1 MRTSR
6 FGLVAALIG
15 GITLVGVGVALNI
28 LDDSDTRPSPR
39 AAGRGGEA
47 RGGGGAEKQ
56 LPFARA
62 SISPGVVDLGKLTPC
77 KPRGRFEVAVA
88 NDGDVPIRIE
98 GWISTS
104 SCLAPEIEPGFE
116 VAAGAVEKVPI
127 RVEPWDPGRQSHRI
141 EFRVA
146 ADGHAVNAVGA
157 SVRVD
162 FTMETPILVWPSV
175 PRRPER
181 GDRFIVDF
189 ERCAPDGTFLAEAFD
204 IYGVEPKVGQIQP
217 PLGDGHGAVIIDFAA
232 IDELASQ
239 PEALA
244 NRDFEWMDTPNGR
257 RWRSFDLVVRTSL
270 ESCPDLRVRVRNR

>member
-6 FGLVAALIG
+6 LGLAAALIG
-15 GITLVGVGVALNI
+15 GITLVGVGIALNL
-28 LDDSDTRPSPR
+28 LDDDDAGPSTRSAERRGETR
-39 AAGRGGEA
+39 A
-47 RGGGGAEKQ
+47 GGGGEKR

-62 SISPGVVDLGKLTPC
+62 SISPEAVDLGKLTPC
-77 KPRGRFEVAVA
+77 APRGRFEVAVA
-88 NDGDVPIRIE
+88 NDGDTPIRIE
-98 GWISTS
+98 GWLSTS
-104 SCLAPEIEPGFE
+104 SCLVPEVEPGFT

-189 ERCAPDGTFLAEAFD
+189 ERCNPDGSFLEEAFD
-204 IYGVEPKVGQIQP
+204 IFGVEPKVGQIQP

-232 IDELASQ
+232 IDELAAQ
-239 PEALA
+239 PEAQE
-244 NRDFEWMDTPNGR
+244 NRDFEWMNTPNGR
-257 RWRSFDLVVRTSL
+257 RWRSLDVVVRTSL
-270 ESCPDLRVRVRNR
+270 ESCPELRVRVRNR

>member
-6 FGLVAALIG
+6 LGLVAALIG
-15 GITLVGVGVALNI
+15 GITLIGVGVALNL
-28 LDDSDTRPSPR
+28 LDDADARPSQR
-39 AAGRGGEA
+39 AAGRGVER
-47 RGGGGAEKQ
+47 RGGGGGEKR

-62 SISPGVVDLGKLTPC
+62 SVSAEAVDLGKLTPC
-77 KPRGRFEVAVA
+77 QPRGRFEVAVA

-116 VAAGAVEKVPI
+116 VAAGALEKVPI

-157 SVRVD
+157 SVRVA